1 MRLFSLKVGFS
12 TTSILMM
19 GYEMTSSRVQSQTLR
34 SAVFPASTALTHSL
48 FLVGGVLF
56 LSALAQ
62 IAIPVPGSPVPVTGQ
77 TLGVFLIATTYGA
90 RLATATF
97 ATYLLAA
104 IAGAPL
110 FAPSATLPNHGL
122 ARITSATGGYLI
134 GMLVATFVIG
144 YLAQRKA
151 DQKFRT
157 SFPMLILGTVIIFA
171 FGLTWLRFSLE
182 MSWSQAIAAGLTP
195 FIFGEALKI
204 AITATSLPLIWKRI
218 SRKLNA

>member
-1 MRLFSLKVGFS
+1 MRLFSLKVGLS
-12 TTSILMM
+12 TTSILAM
-19 GYEMTSSRVQSQTLR
+19 GIEMTSSRVQSQTLR

-62 IAIPVPGSPVPVTGQ
+62 ISVPVPGSPVPVTGQ

-110 FAPSATLPNHGL
+110 FAPSATLPSHGL

-157 SFPMLILGTVIIFA
+157 SFPMLILGTIIIFA

-182 MSWSQAIAAGLTP
+182 MSWSQAIAVGLTP

>member
-1 MRLFSLKVGFS
+1 MPMS
-12 TTSILMM
+12 
-19 GYEMTSSRVQSQTLR
+19 MTRPAIQTVR
-34 SAVFPASTALTHSL
+34 SAIFPRSTALTHGL
-48 FLVGGVLF
+48 FIVGGVLF

-62 IAIPVPGSPVPVTGQ
+62 ISIPVPGSPVPVTGQ

-90 RLATATF
+90 RLATGTF

-110 FAPSATLPNHGL
+110 FAPSATLPSYGW

-134 GMLVATFVIG
+134 GMLVATAVIG
-144 YLAQRKA
+144 YLAERKA

-157 SFPMLILGTVIIFA
+157 SFPMLILGSVIIFA
-171 FGLTWLRFSLE
+171 FGLTWLHYSLD
-182 MSWSQAIAAGLTP
+182 MTWSATIAAGLTP

-218 SRKLNA
+218 SRRLAA

>member
-1 MRLFSLKVGFS
+1 MS
-12 TTSILMM
+12 M
-19 GYEMTSSRVQSQTLR
+19 SRPAIQTVR
-34 SAVFPASTALTHSL
+34 SAIFPGSTALTHAL
-48 FLVGGVLF
+48 FIVGGVLF

-62 IAIPVPGSPVPVTGQ
+62 ISIPVPGSPVPVTGQ

-90 RLATATF
+90 RLATGTF

-110 FAPSATLPNHGL
+110 FAPSATLPNYGW

-134 GMLVATFVIG
+134 GMLVATAVIG
-144 YLAQRKA
+144 FLAERKA

-157 SFPMLILGTVIIFA
+157 SFPMLILGSVIIFA
-171 FGLTWLRFSLE
+171 FGLTWLHYSLD
-182 MSWSQAIAAGLTP
+182 MTWSATIAAGLTP

-218 SRKLNA
+218 SRRLAA

>member
-12 TTSILMM
+12 TTSKTWM
-19 GYEMTSSRVQSQTLR
+19 GIEMTSSRVQSQTLR

-110 FAPSATLPNHGL
+110 FAPSATLPSHGL

-157 SFPMLILGTVIIFA
+157 SFPMLILGSVIIFT

>member
-1 MRLFSLKVGFS
+1 MS
-12 TTSILMM
+12 
-19 GYEMTSSRVQSQTLR
+19 SSRATAQTLR
-34 SAVFPASTALTHSL
+34 SAVFPSTTALTQAL
-48 FLVGGVLF
+48 FVVGGVGF
-56 LSALAQ
+56 LGALAQ
-62 IAIPVPGSPVPVTGQ
+62 IAIPVPASPVPVTGQ

-90 RLATATF
+90 TLATTTF

-104 IAGAPL
+104 VSGAPL
-110 FAPSATLPNHGL
+110 FAPSATLPSHGL

-151 DQKFRT
+151 DQNFRT
-157 SFPMLILGTVIIFA
+157 SFPMLILGSAIIFG
-171 FGLTWLRFSLE
+171 FGLTWLHYSLD
-182 MSWSQAIAAGLTP
+182 MTWSQTIAAGLTP

-218 SRKLNA
+218 SRRLNA

>member
-12 TTSILMM
+12 TTSNKWM
-19 GYEMTSSRVQSQTLR
+19 GNEMTSSRVQSQTLR

-110 FAPSATLPNHGL
+110 FAPSATLPSHGL

-144 YLAQRKA
+144 YFAQRKA

-157 SFPMLILGTVIIFA
+157 SFPMLIIGTVIIFA

-182 MSWSQAIAAGLTP
+182 MSWSQAIAVGLTP

>member
-1 MRLFSLKVGFS
+1 
-12 TTSILMM
+12 M
-19 GYEMTSSRVQSQTLR
+19 GKEMTSSRVQPQTLR

-90 RLATATF
+90 RLAGMTF

-104 IAGAPL
+104 IAGAPI
-110 FAPSATLPNHGL
+110 FAASATLPSHGL

-134 GMLVATFVIG
+134 GMLVATIVIG
-144 YLAQRKA
+144 YLAEKKA

-157 SFPMLILGTVIIFA
+157 SFPMLILGSLIIFS
-171 FGLTWLRFSLE
+171 FGLTWLKLSLSLPWTE
-182 MSWSQAIAAGLTP
+182 TIAIGLVP

-204 AITATSLPLIWKRI
+204 TITATSLPLIWKRI
-218 SRKLNA
+218 SRKLST

>member
-1 MRLFSLKVGFS
+1 MS
-12 TTSILMM
+12 M
-19 GYEMTSSRVQSQTLR
+19 SRPAIQTVR
-34 SAVFPASTALTHSL
+34 SAIFPGSTALTHAL
-48 FLVGGVLF
+48 FIVGGVLF

-62 IAIPVPGSPVPVTGQ
+62 ISIPVPGSPVPVTGQ

-90 RLATATF
+90 RLATGTF

-110 FAPSATLPNHGL
+110 FAPSATLPNYGW
-122 ARITSATGGYLI
+122 ARITSATGGYLF
-134 GMLVATFVIG
+134 GMLVATAVIG
-144 YLAQRKA
+144 FLAERKA

-157 SFPMLILGTVIIFA
+157 SFPMLILGSVIIFA
-171 FGLTWLRFSLE
+171 FGLTWLHYSLD
-182 MSWSQAIAAGLTP
+182 MTWSATIAAGLTP

-218 SRKLNA
+218 SRRLAV